1 MSKELPEIIREPLSG
16 ESSSPSVH
24 PKAIRDF
31 NEVRSAGHAGYK
43 YPTKIQNIADAL
55 IAEGYLSLDAQA
67 KALGV
72 CRSTAWTI
80 VKTKH
85 KLDRLSFKT
94 TNSMLA
100 NPELPR
106 SVRLVICQYLSE
118 RSEWFAQCSKR
129 RRNSAGTKSVSS
141 L

>member
-1 MSKELPEIIREPLSG
+1 MSKELPETSHEPLSG
-16 ESSSPSVH
+16 KSSSPMVR
-24 PKAIRDF
+24 PKVIRDL
-31 NEVRSAGHAGYK
+31 NAIRSAGHAGYK

-106 SVRLVICQYLSE
+106 SVRLVVHQYLTE
-118 RSEWFAQCSKR
+118 RSEWFAPCSKR
-129 RRNSAGTKSVSS
+129 RPNSARTKSVSN

>member
-1 MSKELPEIIREPLSG
+1 MRKKLL
-16 ESSSPSVH
+16 
-24 PKAIRDF
+24 KAIEQPGSGKSSTPSARLKV
-31 NEVRSAGHAGYK
+31 VRGLNAVGSARHHARCK
-43 YPTKIQNIADAL
+43 YSTKIQNIADAL
-55 IAEGYLSLDAQA
+55 IAEGYLALDAQA

-100 NPELPR
+100 NPKLPP
-106 SVRLVICQYLSE
+106 SVRLVLLQYLAE
-118 RSEWFAQCSKR
+118 RSDDLRSTACDD
-129 RRNSAGTKSVSS
+129 
-141 L
+141 

>member
-1 MSKELPEIIREPLSG
+1 RPNVIENLNAVGL
-16 ESSSPSVH
+16 
-24 PKAIRDF
+24 
-31 NEVRSAGHAGYK
+31 AGHMSCK
-43 YPTKIQNIADAL
+43 YPTKIQDIVDAL
-55 IAEGYLSLDAQA
+55 VAEGYLSLDAQA

-100 NPELPR
+100 NPKLPP
-106 SVRLVICQYLSE
+106 SVRLVIHQYLSE

-129 RRNSAGTKSVSS
+129 RPNLARTKSVSS